1 MNRLQERRMAL
12 GLTQP
17 QVSARLKETE
27 PRADVGMVSRYEK
40 GVCLPTADQLKALE
54 DVLGASRTEL
64 YDAEDLDLLGALPTA
79 ESRSEASETETAPPT
94 APTGRFRK
102 CYRISREFAA
112 SLPDDLL
119 QVCGYSSWQSWHD
132 AMSDQLDKKSILE
145 MSMGAILERVDY
157 EMGKVMDNIL
167 DPNTKATAKRKISVT
182 LELIPSADRRT
193 ITVQSTAK
201 CSLTPT
207 DPVTTSLYI
216 TNAPSTGEL
225 LVAEMVPQVP
235 GQLALDGEEQDHP
248 KILKFK
254 RQA

>member
-1 MNRLQERRMAL
+1 
-12 GLTQP
+12 
-17 QVSARLKETE
+17 
-27 PRADVGMVSRYEK
+27 
-40 GVCLPTADQLKALE
+40 
-54 DVLGASRTEL
+54 
-64 YDAEDLDLLGALPTA
+64 
-79 ESRSEASETETAPPT
+79 
-94 APTGRFRK
+94 
-102 CYRISREFAA
+102 
-112 SLPDDLL
+112 
-119 QVCGYSSWQSWHD
+119 
-132 AMSDQLDKKSILE
+132 MSDQLDKKSILE

-201 CSLTPT
+201 C
-207 DPVTTSLYI
+207 PVTTSLYI

-225 LVAEMVPQVP
+225 MVAEMVPQVP

>member
-1 MNRLQERRMAL
+1 
-12 GLTQP
+12 
-17 QVSARLKETE
+17 
-27 PRADVGMVSRYEK
+27 
-40 GVCLPTADQLKALE
+40 
-54 DVLGASRTEL
+54 
-64 YDAEDLDLLGALPTA
+64 
-79 ESRSEASETETAPPT
+79 
-94 APTGRFRK
+94 
-102 CYRISREFAA
+102 
-112 SLPDDLL
+112 
-119 QVCGYSSWQSWHD
+119 
-132 AMSDQLDKKSILE
+132 MSDQLDKKSILE
-145 MSMGAILERVDY
+145 MLMGAILERVDY

-207 DPVTTSLYI
+207 DPVSLYI